1 MLIDLQS
8 VQLADLLN
16 EIQRRCTL
24 TKFIPYWADE
34 TLRTVAAALEMPLEK
49 LIDNRSREG
58 SAHWPRSIAIA
69 VLRENKGR
77 SWQQIAAIWGQ
88 THGAAI
94 LAHKRVFARMKID
107 QAFRDLML
115 PLFLTQPHILDF

>member
-1 MLIDLQS
+1 MKIDLQS
-8 VQLADLLN
+8 VELADLLT

-24 TKFIPYWADE
+24 TKVIPYWADQ
-34 TLRTVAAALEMPLEK
+34 TLRNVATALEMPIEK

-77 SWQQIAAIWGQ
+77 TWQEIAAIWGQ
-88 THGAAI
+88 THGAAQ
-94 LAHKRVFARMKID
+94 LSHKRVFSRMKTD
-107 QAFRDLML
+107 QAFRDLMM
-115 PLFLTQPHILDF
+115 PLFTVEPHILDF